1 MAQPLQRPLS
11 SSQSFGPD
19 YAVLWRKLEQQLL
32 ALRQG
37 SSDSL
42 CIADELN
49 KVKVLQGAWGA
60 YGYVY
65 NMMQEMLA
73 DARGDKPDEK

>member
-1 MAQPLQRPLS
+1 MAQPLRSNNP
-11 SSQSFGPD
+11 SFGPD
-19 YAVLWRKLEQQLL
+19 YAVLWRKLQEQLL

-37 SSDSL
+37 ATDSL
-42 CIADELN
+42 CIADEIN

-65 NMMQEMLA
+65 NMMQEMIA
-73 DARGDKPDEK
+73 EARGEKPSEE